1 MLVRARRS
9 AFLFRR
15 RGELIPRFTD
25 AIRLD
30 VLAPKAGQNDW
41 LSRLVPALDKAYPEM
56 CIQSYPGLAYAKAL
70 CLRNVE
76 QERKSVSLSLADKV
90 YQNLY

>member
-1 MLVRARRS
+1 M
-9 AFLFRR
+9 
-15 RGELIPRFTD
+15 PPFTD
-25 AIRLD
+25 AIRVD

-56 CIQSYPGLAYAKAL
+56 RIQSYPGLAYAKAL

-76 QERKSVSLSLADKV
+76 QERKSVSLSLPDEIC
-90 YQNLY
+90 QNLY

>member
-1 MLVRARRS
+1 M
-9 AFLFRR
+9 
-15 RGELIPRFTD
+15 
-25 AIRLD
+25 
-30 VLAPKAGQNDW
+30 
-41 LSRLVPALDKAYPEM
+41 SRLVPALDKAYPEM

-76 QERKSVSLSLADKV
+76 QERKSVSLPLPDKV